1 MIMWFTELAFDPVRD
16 ISPVDQ
22 FGFVD
27 LKSALANSAVPS
39 VMPGADLDYN
49 GVDDPSAIIGKPR
62 DVFEVI
68 DMQRDLE
75 AAASAAEASANS
87 DAKAGE

>member
-1 MIMWFTELAFDPVRD
+1 MWFENLAFDPVRD

-22 FGFVD
+22 YGFVD

-49 GVDDPSAIIGKPR
+49 GVEDPSAIIGKPR

-68 DMQRDLE
+68 DMQKALE
-75 AAASAAEASANS
+75 SVAAEASDNS
-87 DAKAGE
+87 EAKAGE